1 MYNITLIKGDGIGPE
16 IADSVIKILNASGI
30 KINWDEQIAGQK
42 AIDLKGKVLT
52 DELLNSIKKNKIA
65 LKAPI
70 TTPIGKGFKS
80 ANVQLRQHFN
90 LFANVRPSYNL
101 PNIKTPFNNVN
112 LVIIRENTQDIY
124 AGIEEKIDENTIHG
138 IKLITKDACKN
149 ICNFAFEYALKNKRK
164 EVGVIFQNL
173 QTACFSILL
182 EKFQKNIQT
191 SKQEKYL

>member
-1 MYNITLIKGDGIGPE
+1 MIKGDGIGPE

-164 EVGVIFQNL
+164 EVGV
-173 QTACFSILL
+173 
-182 EKFQKNIQT
+182 
-191 SKQEKYL
+191 